1 MAAKN
6 TKLEGIVAEL
16 ETKVLQLETKVVQQE
31 SLLLLREN
39 NQHPMGFAQT
49 DTRNAELNVQQQFA
63 ASGKGAIPRTCFESR
78 AADPSLLSGMYWID
92 PDGQGVGDS
101 PIYVYCTMPSGK

>member
-16 ETKVLQLETKVVQQE
+16 ETKVLQLETKVLQQE
-31 SLLLLREN
+31 SLLSMPRK
-39 NQHPMGFAQT
+39 NQHSMDFAQT
-49 DTRNAELNVQQQFA
+49 DTRYAEINVQPGA
-63 ASGKGAIPRTCFESR
+63 NGKGAIPRTCFEAR
-78 AADPSLLSGMYWID
+78 AADPSLPSGMYWID

-101 PIYVYCTMPSGK
+101 PIYVYCTMSSGKYL